1 MSTLAFTCPIDSD
14 TQLSSSVMDAI
25 QWRLSRT
32 FNQRILSAMLSPAR
46 KFCGTIKYDNTGVP
60 TIDTYNEALALI
72 DEQKATAVFF
82 GESGQ
87 ERWDGVERNI
97 RALQVLEARGYDEDS
112 GAGTLEDALIW
123 RRQNTEM
130 SPSELR
136 EAELEAVAEAS
147 DIPVEVLEAQQRRKA
162 ERYAGDWVRYGEVAL
177 DFANRAVQKGVLD
190 NDTFPDDMNDIILKA
205 CANTLM
211 SEATKTGQ
219 YLDIGLIHELK
230 PYKNTAMS
238 LKIWAPFK

>member
-1 MSTLAFTCPIDSD
+1 
-14 TQLSSSVMDAI
+14 MDAI

-32 FNQRILSAMLSPAR
+32 FNQQILGAHLSPAR
-46 KFCGTIKYDNTGVP
+46 NFCKEIDYDHTSTP
-60 TIDTYNEALALI
+60 TIDVYNDALALL
-72 DEQKATAVFF
+72 DEQKATSVFF
-82 GESGQ
+82 GDTGQ
-87 ERWDGVERNI
+87 DRWDSVSRTI
-97 RALQVLEARGYDEDS
+97 RALQVLEARGYNTEQ
-112 GAGTLEDALIW
+112 GAGTLEEALVW
-123 RRQNTEM
+123 RRQATEM

-136 EAELEAVAEAS
+136 AEELEAVAEAS

-162 ERYAGDWVRYGEVAL
+162 ERYAADWVRYGEVAL
-177 DFANRAVQKGVLD
+177 DFANRSIQKGVSD
-190 NDTFPDDMNDIILKA
+190 NLELPEDMNDVLLRA

-211 SEATKTGQ
+211 SEAAKTGK